1 MSVEAILDLGTNE
14 LVWLGILVGIGFYVG
29 KIFVEL
35 VILLIALLF
44 AGVIGLASL
53 IANWWLN
60 RSCRNDI
67 IPVRMERN

>member
-1 MSVEAILDLGTNE
+1 VSIIDAGTNE
-14 LVWLGILVGIGFYVG
+14 IIWLGVLLGIGFKIG
-29 KIFVEL
+29 KIL
-35 VILLIALLF
+35 VDLLYLLIALIF